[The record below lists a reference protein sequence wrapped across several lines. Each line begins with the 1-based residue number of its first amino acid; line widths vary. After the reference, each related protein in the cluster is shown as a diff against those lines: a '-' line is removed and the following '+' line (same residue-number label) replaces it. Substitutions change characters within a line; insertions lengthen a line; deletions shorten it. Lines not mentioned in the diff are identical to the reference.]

1 MDEGRYTISTRIYLT
16 AGQRAKLEGL
26 LRLREQDLD
35 ALVSDLVAAHLASQ
49 PEPPADPQPEPA
61 DARAVELAARRRE
74 LRRLRAKLNDPYNP
88 PPAWL
93 QAMVAEL
100 EAEVARLESL

>member
-1 MDEGRYTISTRIYLT
+1 
-16 AGQRAKLEGL
+16 
-26 LRLREQDLD
+26 
-35 ALVSDLVAAHLASQ
+35 
-49 PEPPADPQPEPA
+49 
-61 DARAVELAARRRE
+61 VELAARRRE